1 MKRPLS
7 VTILGCLYIAVGAAG
22 FAFHLQD
29 FRAGSGHH
37 YDTLGIELIRLLAIV
52 CGAFMLRGRNWARWV
67 AIGWIAFHVAVSAL
81 HTLGEFAVHLVFC
94 AAITWLLLR
103 ADAARYFRGRGRPP
117 QTASAA

>member
-1 MKRPLS
+1 MERPLS
-7 VTILGCLYIAVGAAG
+7 VTILGCLYIVVGAAG

-29 FRAGSGHH
+29 FQSGSAYR
-37 YDTLGIELIRLLAIV
+37 YDAVGIELIQLLAIV

-67 AIGWIAFHVAVSAL
+67 AIGWIALHVVVSVFH
-81 HTLGEFAVHLVFC
+81 TFGELAVHLVFC

-103 ADAARYFRGRGRPP
+103 ADAARYFRGGGRPP